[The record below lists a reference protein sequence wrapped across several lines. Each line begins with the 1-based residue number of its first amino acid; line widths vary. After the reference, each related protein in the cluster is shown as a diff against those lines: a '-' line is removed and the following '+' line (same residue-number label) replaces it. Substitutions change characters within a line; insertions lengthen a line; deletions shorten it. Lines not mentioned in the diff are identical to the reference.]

1 MTLAL
6 AVWKNFRDRQNAPA
20 LLESVRET
28 SGADPKSRAREIHTF
43 GSALLFTR
51 RSISKNA
58 ATAFAWCESEPVI
71 THSACVKAT
80 RLFGSGSERT
90 RNTIVSVFDH
100 CFPCSTLNPL
110 SRRSVGVDG
119 SALNSQLFFRL
130 SRTSPELNAPV
141 SYLIGQFCFKILQ
154 SKLCSRLLIAPLP
167 FRNS

>member
-1 MTLAL
+1 MIGKTHRRFWKAFEKLPVPIQNLAHEKYTL
-6 AVWKNFRDRQNAPA
+6 WKRAPFHPS
-20 LLESVRET
+20 LHFEERRNGICVVRIGT
-28 SGADPKSRAREIHTF
+28 
-43 GSALLFTR
+43 
-51 RSISKNA
+51 
-58 ATAFAWCESEPVI
+58 VI
-71 THSACVKAT
+71 AHSACVKAT

-100 CFPCSTLNPL
+100 CFPCSTLNTL

-130 SRTSPELNAPV
+130 SKTLPELNAPV

-154 SKLCSRLLIAPLP
+154 SKLCSRLLIAQLP